1 MGLKDDILEKE
12 IIDTVTNKPKRGF
25 LLARFDRIQ
34 GKGSALGFTIQG
46 ESLASKR
53 FCGANNNMLEVYKP
67 KNLHVLPQYIGQQ
80 TEKFDFLT
88 CKIPESEW
96 ILVTRTEFV
105 NRNDKAEWQQIQVQK
120 SKLCND
126 IDSLPL
132 LFKVMDYKTNSGS
145 HKLVGATIL
154 TLQEIRAGHPIAR
167 HEISKPQ
174 RKNRG
179 FIKVT
184 SITEHASTDY
194 NFVDYLKGG
203 LNIALFIGIDFT
215 VSNGGKSTQGSLH
228 YIDES
233 DHTKMNPYQLV
244 IKECGDI
251 LLDYDDDKLVPV
263 YGFGADLRYPDMKS
277 TGVSHSFP
285 CSGKKSQEEVKGLEG
300 IFEVYRY
307 ALEYITFSAPTH
319 FAPLFRDILKLSKDR
334 VKENPDNYSFFMI
347 ITDGEIHD
355 MEQTVSVLVDACE
368 LPISIVIVGV
378 GKSSF
383 AAMRQLD
390 EGDCVD
396 GQGRKPSR
404 DICRFVRFEYR

>member
-154 TLQEIRAGHPIAR
+154 TLQEIRAGHPIAAGVCFVV
-167 HEISKPQ
+167 HDLKQQ
-174 RKNRG
+174 RQT
-179 FIKVT
+179 ID
-184 SITEHASTDY
+184 I
-194 NFVDYLKGG
+194 
-203 LNIALFIGIDFT
+203 IA
-215 VSNGGKSTQGSLH
+215 
-228 YIDES
+228 
-233 DHTKMNPYQLV
+233 
-244 IKECGDI
+244 
-251 LLDYDDDKLVPV
+251 
-263 YGFGADLRYPDMKS
+263 
-277 TGVSHSFP
+277 
-285 CSGKKSQEEVKGLEG
+285 
-300 IFEVYRY
+300 
-307 ALEYITFSAPTH
+307 
-319 FAPLFRDILKLSKDR
+319 
-334 VKENPDNYSFFMI
+334 
-347 ITDGEIHD
+347 
-355 MEQTVSVLVDACE
+355 
-368 LPISIVIVGV
+368 
-378 GKSSF
+378 
-383 AAMRQLD
+383 
-390 EGDCVD
+390 
-396 GQGRKPSR
+396 
-404 DICRFVRFEYR
+404 